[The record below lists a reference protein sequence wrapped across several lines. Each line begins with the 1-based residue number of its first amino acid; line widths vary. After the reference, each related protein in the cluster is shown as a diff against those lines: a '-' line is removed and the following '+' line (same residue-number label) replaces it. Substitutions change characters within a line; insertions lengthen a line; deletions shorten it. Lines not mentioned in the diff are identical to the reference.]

1 MPRVSTCKL
10 ALALVLLVS
19 LGTNRSEAGPTK
31 YDPKTKSF
39 PINYTFAALPSF
51 GMPPEQIAQLGEIQK
66 ATDEQ
71 ETQIRTI
78 YQSVSK
84 ILEDVTSGRAKI
96 GSFNYVDNVKQADVI
111 ISLTGKFDRAA
122 WAVSGGVDGKPGQVG
137 LYYLYLED
145 RSSQEIANTVGH
157 ELCHYLFALPDEYAS
172 TAVAECPL
180 QNPESPG
187 CWITISPGTASVVFA
202 AKPITIPMGHS
213 IIHQPLFKGTRL
225 KILANTGSTSSSRTT
240 PPTPT
245 RPPRLIPPRGRR
257 EFSLARGRST
267 NWSIPRH

>member
-187 CWITISPGTASVVFA
+187 CLMDNYFA
-202 AKPITIPMGHS
+202 RHGFRRLCSEADHNPDGPLN
-213 IIHQPLFKGTRL
+213 QPLFKGTRL